1 MKLCLDVFI
10 RVGRKV
16 WKGTKQAVNAIGSQ
30 KDWEGGDGERLG
42 LGDAGYLLLICLA
55 CVRAHVSDSLR
66 PSGW

>member
-30 KDWEGGDGERLG
+30 KDWEGGDERGWGWERL
-42 LGDAGYLLLICLA
+42 DIF
-55 CVRAHVSDSLR
+55 S
-66 PSGW
+66 